1 MSSVPQPGAL
11 PSDPDWAH
19 PVLRSRAPVDLS
31 AVVLGTLGFGALLA
45 LWEIA
50 PRAGIVRRTSVPT
63 FSDIVPEMMSL
74 LSRSAFWESLAESS
88 QRWAVGLTI
97 SIVAGTVLGISMGR
111 SRVVH
116 SLVDPILTSLYPV
129 PKVAFILL
137 LVLVFG
143 AGDGTRVAIIVL
155 GTIIPITISSFHGGR
170 GIDPKLVWSA
180 RALGTGRVRVLSR
193 VIVPAASPQILS
205 GIRIALPLSV
215 FTLLASEF
223 LVRTTGI
230 GSLLFVSYE
239 TGQYLTTWAI
249 TVWLAVIGF
258 GLDWTYAT
266 ATRRMVPWLE
276 GDT

>member
-1 MSSVPQPGAL
+1 MNQAPMNRAAARRADQRFDMEAVAL
-11 PSDPDWAH
+11 G
-19 PVLRSRAPVDLS
+19 
-31 AVVLGTLGFGALLA
+31 VLGFALLLL
-45 LWEIA
+45 LWEVA
-50 PRAGIVRRTSVPT
+50 PRVGLVRRTSVPT
-63 FSDIVPEMMSL
+63 FSDIVPEMIDV
-74 LSRSAFWESLAESS
+74 LSRSAFWTSLAQSS
-88 QRWAVGLTI
+88 QRWAIGLSL
-97 SIVAGTVLGISMGR
+97 SIVAGTTLGISMGR
-111 SRVVH
+111 SDLVR
-116 SLVDPILTSLYPV
+116 SLLDPILTSLYPV

-170 GIDPKLVWSA
+170 GVDPKLVWSA
-180 RALGTGRVRVLSR
+180 RALGTSRLRVLTR
-193 VIVPAASPQILS
+193 IIVPAASPQILS

-249 TVWLAVIGF
+249 TVWLAFIGF
-258 GLDWTYAT
+258 GLDWIYARLT
-266 ATRRMVPWLE
+266 ALLVPWLE